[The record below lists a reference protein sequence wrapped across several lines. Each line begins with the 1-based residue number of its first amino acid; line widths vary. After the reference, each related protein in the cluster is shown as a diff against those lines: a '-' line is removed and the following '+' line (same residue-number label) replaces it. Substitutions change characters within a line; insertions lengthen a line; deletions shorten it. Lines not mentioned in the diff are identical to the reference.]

1 MSKIIINRTTEFSN
15 LIRSIEIYLGNEK
28 IGTIRDGES
37 KEFEVEAGEYEL
49 RAKIDWCGS
58 NKINFTI
65 GENEVLRYNLSG
77 TNPFLGL
84 YYITFGKDR
93 YLRLKPIK

>member
-1 MSKIIINRTTEFSN
+1 MAKIIINRTTEFSN
-15 LIRSIEIYLGNEK
+15 LIRSIEIHLGNKE
-28 IGTIRDGES
+28 IGTIKNGES
-37 KEFEVEAGEYEL
+37 KEFEVEPGKYEL

-84 YYITFGKDR
+84 YYITFGRNR
-93 YLRLKPIK
+93 YLKLKPIK